1 MSNKS
6 ATKEEYWKISNQD
19 ETMPD
24 GFKNIIRWLDRELPP
39 EQPLDHILE
48 AGCDDAVFTPHLA
61 RRASHL
67 RACDIA
73 PTRIAANCK
82 AYPDVSF
89 FVQDLGDS
97 IAAESK
103 SFDALWCSEELAHL
117 RDPAF
122 AITEFYRVL
131 KPNGRLLLTVPYHGL
146 FKNIRIALFNWNTHF
161 ATDNPHIR
169 FFTVKTLYQLVKQV
183 GFRNIRVETCGRNKP
198 LRDLFAPAQ
207 ILLSAKK

>member
-6 ATKEEYWKISNQD
+6 AYKEEYWKISNRDGTTQG
-19 ETMPD
+19 

-48 AGCDDAVFTPHLA
+48 AGCADAVFTPHLA
-61 RRASHL
+61 RRTSHL
-67 RACDIA
+67 RACDIS
-73 PTRIAANCK
+73 PNRIAANCK

-117 RDPAF
+117 RDPAY
-122 AITEFYRVL
+122 ALTEFYRVL
-131 KPNGRLLLTVPYHGL
+131 KPGGRLLLTVPYHGL
-146 FKNIRIALFNWNTHF
+146 FKNIRIALFNWNEHF
-161 ATDNPHIR
+161 AVDNPHIR
-169 FFTVKTLYQLVKQV
+169 FFTVKTLTRLVKKA
-183 GFRNIRVETCGRNKP
+183 GFRNIRVKTCGRNKP
-198 LRDLFAPAQ
+198 LCDLFVPAH